1 MCMPVS
7 LTLVKF
13 ISNGKGLRIVRTIF
27 IKNRLKIF
35 KRRINKFPDLL

>member
-7 LTLVKF
+7 LALVKF

-27 IKNRLKIF
+27 IKNKAEDF
-35 KRRINKFPDLL
+35 